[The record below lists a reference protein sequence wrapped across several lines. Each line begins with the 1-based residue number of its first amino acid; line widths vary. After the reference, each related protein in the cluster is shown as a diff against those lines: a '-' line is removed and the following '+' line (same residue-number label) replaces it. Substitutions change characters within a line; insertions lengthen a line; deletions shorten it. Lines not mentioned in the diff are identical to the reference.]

1 MNKLE
6 PDSAET
12 SGLLHQIEAGNREA
26 FDRLFERHR
35 PALVDFIDVR
45 LDPHVRV
52 RVDPSDVA
60 QETQLE
66 VFRRLKDYLK
76 RRPMPFRVWLR
87 KTAYDRIT
95 KARRFHAAARRAV
108 GREAALPDRSSLALA
123 RQFLAGGPSPSRQ
136 LAERELSRRV
146 RQAMG
151 RLSHVDREIL
161 LMRNIEELPYEEI
174 GCLLELEP
182 AAARKRYGRAL
193 LRLRKL
199 LADEGLLES
208 QP

>member
-1 MNKLE
+1 MNTPE

-12 SGLLHQIEAGNREA
+12 DGLLRQIEAGDREA
-26 FDRLFERHR
+26 FERLFQRHR
-35 PALVDFIDVR
+35 PALIDFIDVR
-45 LDPHVRV
+45 LDPRVRA

-66 VFRRLKDYLK
+66 TFRRLKDFLK
-76 RRPMPFRVWLR
+76 RRPMPFRLWLR

-95 KARRFHAAARRAV
+95 KARRFHQAARRAV
-108 GREAALPDRSSLALA
+108 AREAALPDRSSLALA
-123 RQFLAGGPSPSRQ
+123 RQFLAPGPSPSRQ
-136 LAERELSRRV
+136 FAQRELARRV
-146 RQAMG
+146 RQALDG
-151 RLSHVDREIL
+151 LSALDREIL
-161 LMRNIEELPYEEI
+161 LMRNIEESSYEEI
-174 GCLLELEP
+174 GCLLDLAP

-208 QP
+208 